1 MVKVRICNAVLVFQF
16 GSPLQADFLSTS
28 DRNVELNDM
37 SVTLL
42 TSLFV
47 LEFTFCTNTQ
57 IISRVPSLSL
67 TTDTLLDFAF
77 SI

>member
-1 MVKVRICNAVLVFQF
+1 MGPRSL
-16 GSPLQADFLSTS
+16 ADFSSTS

-47 LEFTFCTNTQ
+47 LEFTFCTN
-57 IISRVPSLSL
+57 RLFLESLL
-67 TTDTLLDFAF
+67 TYYRYASGFCLFHLAACLWCEVTV
-77 SI
+77 S